1 MQRSVYG
8 SLLAEVGVH
17 PVILGLQE
25 LTGIRATADNL
36 VEVSDKA
43 LARKSI
49 NPQVIIT
56 VCTDNPTT
64 MQAFH
69 HKWTAK
75 YPWILV
81 NGSNCSSINVKTD
94 PNVSP

>member
-1 MQRSVYG
+1 M
-8 SLLAEVGVH
+8 
-17 PVILGLQE
+17 
-25 LTGIRATADNL
+25 ADNL

-49 NPQVIIT
+49 NPKVIIV

-64 MQAFH
+64 MQAFR

-81 NGSNCSSINVKTD
+81 NGSNCSTIV
-94 PNVSP
+94 